1 MTSIYTYW
9 GNGEVKLTWIQDNNL
24 PESKLITSVHG
35 LCFKNDKLLLV
46 NLNDRGWDIPG
57 GHIEKREAPEA
68 CFKREAYE
76 EGYITGSCSLLGYI
90 EVNHT
95 GNIEWNSDRPYP
107 KVGYQVFYC
116 MDVQRVYEFKGA
128 YESGKRIWIDPGEVE
143 NYNNNW
149 STLHQNILDKATQSN

>member
-9 GNGEVKLTWIQDNNL
+9 GNGKVKLAWIPDNNL
-24 PESKLITSVHG
+24 PENKLITSVHG

-46 NLNDRGWDIPG
+46 NLNARGWDIPG
-57 GHIEKREAPEA
+57 GHIEKGETPAA

-76 EGYITGSCSLLGYI
+76 EGYVTGRCYLLGCI

-95 GNIEWNSDRPYP
+95 ENIEWDKGSPYP
-107 KVGYQVFYC
+107 RIGYQVFYR

-128 YESGKRIWIDPGEVE
+128 YESEERIWIDPGEVD
-143 NYNNNW
+143 NYSNNW
-149 STLHQNILDKATQSN
+149 NELHQNILDKAAQSN